1 MFQTTAMKAAMTEP
15 DPATPPHTASHP
27 GQAHPA
33 NRLAAEVSPYLLQ
46 HAHNPVDW
54 WPWGDAALA
63 AAKAGNRPI
72 LLSVGYAACHW
83 CHVMAH
89 ESFENPAIARQMN
102 DYFINI
108 KVDREERPDL
118 DTIYQQALAL
128 LGQQGGWP
136 LTMFLRPDGK
146 PFWGGTY
153 FPPES
158 RWGRPGFGDVLRLI
172 AETYATDPDAVGK
185 NVDALEDALKKLARP
200 EAGDAVTPEII
211 DQIATRL
218 VQEVDPVDGGI
229 KGAPK
234 FPQVPIFTSFWRA
247 WLRDGNPQMRN
258 VVIATLTA
266 MCQGGIYD
274 HLGGGFARYSTDGKW
289 LVPHFEKMLYD
300 NAALIGLLTEVWQET
315 RLPLFA
321 TRIAETIGW
330 LQREML
336 TAPDAEGD
344 RAFAA
349 TLDADSEGVEGKF
362 YVWSEAEIDAVLG
375 DEAPLFKRFYDV
387 KPGGNWEGH
396 TILNRRGTAAQPTP
410 QEEETLTLL
419 RGKLLAV
426 RGQRIRPGWDDK
438 VLADWNGM
446 TIVSLARAALAFD
459 RPNWLALAVSA
470 YRFIRRNLRADGT
483 GPENAKLH
491 HAWRAGKK
499 GAGAMLDDYAEL
511 AAAALALHE
520 ATGDDHYCAEAERLA
535 ALLERH
541 FWDAESHG
549 FFTTADDV
557 SDVILRTK
565 SAGDNA
571 TPNGNGV
578 MIEVLSRLYHLTGNA
593 PYARRL
599 MQIITAFSGEIHRN
613 FFPLATFLNAIDYHL
628 NCQQVVLI
636 GQRDSGDAA
645 ALLKVI
651 YDQPLPWK
659 LLQVVAPGTALPP
672 HHPAAGKNRIEDR
685 ATVYICHGQT
695 CGLPVTEPEE
705 LAHALSARSV

>member
-1 MFQTTAMKAAMTEP
+1 MTEP
-15 DPATPPHTASHP
+15 DPTPAPHEPSHRTGP
-27 GQAHPA
+27 AHPA

-128 LGQQGGWP
+128 LGQPGGWP

-172 AETYATDPDAVGK
+172 AETYATDPEAIGK
-185 NVDALEDALKKLARP
+185 NVDALEEALRKLARP
-200 EAGDAVTPEII
+200 QAGDAVTPDVI
-211 DQIATRL
+211 DQIAARL

-234 FPQVPIFTSFWRA
+234 FPQIPIFALFWRA
-247 WLRDGNPQMRN
+247 WLRGGDPRMRDA
-258 VVIATLTA
+258 VVTTLTA

-274 HLGGGFARYSTDGKW
+274 HLGGGFARYSTDSRW

-330 LQREML
+330 LEREML
-336 TAPDAEGD
+336 TAPDTAGD

-349 TLDADSEGVEGKF
+349 TLDADSEGVEGRF
-362 YVWSEAEIDAVLG
+362 YVWDEAEIDAVLG

-396 TILNRRGTAAQPTP
+396 TILNRRGTSEAPTP

-419 RGKLLAV
+419 RGRLLAA
-426 RGQRIRPGWDDK
+426 RGKRVRPGWDDK

-446 TIVSLARAALAFD
+446 MIVSLARAALAFD
-459 RPNWLALAVSA
+459 RPNWLALAASA
-470 YRFIRRNLRADGT
+470 YRFIQRNLRADEKGDA
-483 GPENAKLH
+483 GQRLH
-491 HAWRAGKK
+491 HAWRAGKI

-511 AAAALALHE
+511 ACAALALHE
-520 ATGDDHYCAEAERLA
+520 ATGDDAYRADAEQLA
-535 ALLERH
+535 AVLETH
-541 FWDAESHG
+541 FWDQENQG
-549 FFTTADDV
+549 FFATADDV

-565 SAGDNA
+565 GAGDNA
-571 TPNGNGV
+571 TPSGNGLMV
-578 MIEVLSRLYHLTGNA
+578 DVFSRLYHLTGN
-593 PYARRL
+593 PLYARRM
-599 MQIITAFSGEIHRN
+599 MQLVTAFSGEIHRN
-613 FFPLATFLNAIDYHL
+613 FFPLATFLNAVDYHL
-628 NCQQVVLI
+628 NCRQIVLI
-636 GQRDSGDAA
+636 GARDAGDTA
-645 ALLKVI
+645 ALLQVI
-651 YDQPLPWK
+651 HDQPLPWR
-659 LLQVVAPGTALPP
+659 LLQVVAPDAALPP
-672 HHPAAGKNRIEDR
+672 HHPAAGKKRIENR
-685 ATVYICHGQT
+685 ATAYICRGQT
-695 CGLPVTEPEE
+695 CGLPITEPDE
-705 LAHALSARSV
+705 LVRALSAQAV